1 MNFAADGSVQCG
13 THDALILLRSL
24 SSYPYVSAVPP
35 TSILFAFIYTSCST
49 GRPPLLHLLT
59 MAPLTLALPF
69 LFLPALVLSADPI
82 HVPLT
87 RRGTHKKLDLNKEAL
102 RLRTKYGFGEAAAK
116 ASRRA
121 TVGRRGTAAGI
132 PVTNQV
138 FSFLLEK
145 SSCWLTD
152 CRLQDDD
159 SSYFGTVTIGTP

>member
-13 THDALILLRSL
+13 THKCPDFAAQLVLLPLRL
-24 SSYPYVSAVPP
+24 SAVPP
-35 TSILFAFIYTSCST
+35 TPFLSLSFKSLV
-49 GRPPLLHLLT
+49 RLVDPPFLHLLT

-87 RRGTHKKLDLNKEAL
+87 KRASHKKLDLNKEAL
-102 RLRTKYGFGEAAAK
+102 RLRTKYGFGEAAAT

-121 TVGRRGTAAGI
+121 TVGRRGSSAGI

-138 FSFLLEK
+138 FTLL
-145 SSCWLTD
+145 SASGFRCLT
-152 CRLQDDD
+152 
-159 SSYFGTVTIGTP
+159 V